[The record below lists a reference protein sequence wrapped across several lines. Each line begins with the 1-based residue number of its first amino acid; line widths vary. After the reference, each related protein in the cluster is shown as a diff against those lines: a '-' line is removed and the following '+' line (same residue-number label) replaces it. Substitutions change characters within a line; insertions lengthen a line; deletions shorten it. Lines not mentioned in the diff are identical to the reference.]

1 MIELENKITNK
12 NIEQARNAIEFEQRA
27 EIEHKLTPEYPGRLT
42 QLFKAEARPIEQLYL
57 STPADEFSLRL
68 RCEYTEEGPQYTA
81 TLKDRGELSHGALK
95 RTEITTPITEAAYRH
110 YQGRGAPSLRKLRA
124 EPFKGV
130 TIDFHDDSLTPIIVE
145 VEHPDVERR
154 VALKE
159 AIETISE
166 TTLTD
171 YSGNP
176 FVESESLAY
185 RHEKQ
190 EYTPSPPESLENFA
204 HRVLSEMVGQYASG
218 RHQVVVGLTGMSGS
232 GKTTVT
238 KAISEHLVEL
248 YGEAYAPIVLSTD
261 DYHFGKN
268 ALEQRYGAPYTEW
281 DDAKTY
287 DTAKLAEDL
296 RRTAEGTPLMRRHF
310 DFETEEPILGKA
322 VAPSPFIILEGLYA
336 SSKDLD
342 SVRSLHFELPTS
354 IATSIGRDVRRLVI
368 ESRANRVFP
377 TPESRLRYQIETA
390 LPLYASLERPA
401 RNTFSASVR
410 PMAERAF
417 MLSRLQER

>member
-1 MIELENKITNK
+1 MIELENNITKK

-27 EIEHKLTPEYPGRLT
+27 EIEHKLVPESSDKLT

-57 STPADEFSLRL
+57 STPTDEFSLRL
-68 RCEYTEEGPQYTA
+68 RCEYTEDGPLYTA
-81 TLKDRGELSHGALK
+81 TLKDRGELSNGALK
-95 RTEITTPITEAAYRH
+95 RTEITTPITEVAYRH
-110 YQGRGAPSLRKLRA
+110 YQERGTPSLRKLRA
-124 EPFKGV
+124 EPFEGV
-130 TIDFHDDSLTPIIVE
+130 TVDFHDDSLTPIIVE
-145 VEHPDVERR
+145 VEHADVEQR
-154 VALKE
+154 AILKE
-159 AIETISE
+159 AIETLSE

-171 YSGNP
+171 YSGSP
-176 FVESESLAY
+176 LVESESLAY
-185 RHEKQ
+185 QQDKQ
-190 EYTPSPPESLENFA
+190 EYSPRTPESLESFA
-204 HRVLSEMVGQYASG
+204 HRVLSEMVAQHVSG

-248 YGEAYAPIVLSTD
+248 YGEAYAPIILSTD

-287 DTAKLAEDL
+287 NTAELAEDL
-296 RRTAEGTPLMRRHF
+296 RRTAEGIPLMRRSF
-310 DFETEEPILGKA
+310 DFETEEPVLGEV

-390 LPLYASLERPA
+390 LPLYTSLERPP
-401 RNTFSASVR
+401 RNAFSASAR

-417 MLSRLQER
+417 MLHQLQAQ